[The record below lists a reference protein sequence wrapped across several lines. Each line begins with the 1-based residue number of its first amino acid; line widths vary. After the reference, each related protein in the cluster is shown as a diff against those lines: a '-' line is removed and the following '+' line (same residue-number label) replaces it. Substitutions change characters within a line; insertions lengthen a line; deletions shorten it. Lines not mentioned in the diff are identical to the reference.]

1 MTVEELI
8 KKLETLP
15 QDADVFV
22 SNLCMGWLDGRQ
34 VKYDE
39 EWNAVLF
46 EDKMKAL
53 NNIKK

>member
-22 SNLCMGWLDGRQ
+22 SNLCMGWLDGSQ

-39 EWNAVLF
+39 GWNAVLF